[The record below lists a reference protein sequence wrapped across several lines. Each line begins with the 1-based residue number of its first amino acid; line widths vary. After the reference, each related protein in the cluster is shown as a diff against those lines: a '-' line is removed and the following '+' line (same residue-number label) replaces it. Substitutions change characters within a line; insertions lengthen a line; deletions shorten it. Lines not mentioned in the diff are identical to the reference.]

1 MKVTLPHVKA
11 GKVDVVGSPMNFS
24 DSKIEYKL
32 PPPMVGQQSDEIL
45 KSIGYDDA
53 KIKALREKKIV

>member
-1 MKVTLPHVKA
+1 VKA
-11 GKVDVVGSPMNFS
+11 GKVDVVGSPMHFS
-24 DSKIEYKL
+24 DSKIEYRL
-32 PPPMVGQQSDEIL
+32 APPMVGQHIDEVL